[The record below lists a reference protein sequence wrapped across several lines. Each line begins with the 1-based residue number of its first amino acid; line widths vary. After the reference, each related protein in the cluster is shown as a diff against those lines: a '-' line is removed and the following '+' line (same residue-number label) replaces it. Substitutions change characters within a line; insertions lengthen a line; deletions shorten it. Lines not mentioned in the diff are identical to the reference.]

1 MTLELLAGLSW
12 DPGFRGILSVL
23 VGVVVLYGSVALIM
37 GTNSGARLGF
47 QLALTGLAG
56 WFFVMGFVWAIYG
69 IGYLGPAP
77 SWEVVDTIVGDPAEG
92 ARLDE
97 AESLPL
103 PEELPDP
110 VELRDADEDLLAEFP
125 PDLPRQPLL
134 TDLAG
139 ASDEVEE
146 QINEQLGEWEIL
158 ETANRYTGETQA
170 AVQEYLGPDHAG
182 LFESTSD
189 YSFLTAYLTGG
200 AEPRTDDSTV
210 GRVIHKI
217 TDALQ
222 YGRTDPFYAAVQ
234 LQPVIEQEARAG
246 QAPPVPVVDPDA
258 PVYTV
263 VLHRDRGALRQPSIA
278 FTVASGLAF
287 AVLANS
293 LHRRDKLAAAQRAAT
308 GAV

>member
-12 DPGFRGILSVL
+12 DPGFRGLLSVL

-77 SWEVVDTIVGDPAEG
+77 SWDVVDTIVGDPAEG

-97 AESLPL
+97 AASLPL

-110 VELRDADEDLLAEFP
+110 VELRDNDEDLLAEFP

-139 ASDEVEE
+139 ASEDVEE
-146 QINEQLGEWEIL
+146 MLNEQIDGWEIL

-170 AVQEYLGPDHAG
+170 AVQEYLGPNNAAV
-182 LFESTSD
+182 FESPGE

-200 AEPRTDDSTV
+200 APERSDDSIV
-210 GRVIHKI
+210 GRVIHKV
-217 TDALQ
+217 TDALR

-234 LQPVIEQEARAG
+234 LQPVIEQPTRPG

-263 VLHRDRGALRQPSIA
+263 VLHRDRGALRQPGIA